1 VAALQDKTAEIQSFE
16 NLFLDQS
23 DLDVARVS
31 TQLAHL
37 IQALEIVD
45 NRMKIVPGTKALHHL
60 LPDLVVPMDRE
71 YTQQFFGWHNPQFQ
85 NYPERRFAEAF
96 ASFVAVAQITNP
108 VQYLKSGWYSSR
120 TKVID
125 NAVVGLCC
133 GLKLQWDPTASFGSI
148 DPLNDTPP
156 GCVLPKKS
164 GQELLTRWVQSRQSS
179 RILWHHD
186 LALLAALGHEFCA
199 DAVHQL
205 FEAARLIIADGGT
218 LTDVHVHG
226 AARF

>member
-1 VAALQDKTAEIQSFE
+1 MAALQDKTAEIQSFE

-45 NRMKIVPGTKALHHL
+45 NRMKIVPGTKALHRL

-156 GCVLPKKS
+156 RSRFAGKI
-164 GQELLTRWVQSRQSS
+164 GTRHFLFGGFSPGN
-179 RILWHHD
+179 H
-186 LALLAALGHEFCA
+186 HEFSGTTIWRCSRRSA
-199 DAVHQL
+199 TS
-205 FEAARLIIADGGT
+205 FARTRSISCSKQ
-218 LTDVHVHG
+218 HG
-226 AARF
+226 

>member
-1 VAALQDKTAEIQSFE
+1 LRPFKEFVAALQDKTAEIQSFE

-156 GCVLPKKS
+156 GCVLPKKIGTRITYSVGSVPVIITNSLAPRS
-164 GQELLTRWVQSRQSS
+164 GVARGARPRVLRGRGPSVVRSS
-179 RILWHHD
+179 T
-186 LALLAALGHEFCA
+186 A
-199 DAVHQL
+199 DHC
-205 FEAARLIIADGGT
+205 
-218 LTDVHVHG
+218 
-226 AARF
+226 